1 MKKQEPQQFS
11 YPSRTA
17 RTATAAQAQRAVV
30 KRVTVC
36 GRVLSR
42 EERHG
47 QALLVVGD
55 ETGTVTC
62 IAPLETAAQPFDIVE
77 CAGVVQAHRIQAETI
92 RVLASNRRPP
102 TDASQW
108 EQFIRAPES
117 RFQLQKRAAVLAAIR
132 AFFAKRGF
140 LECDTPSLVAA
151 PGMEPYLT
159 PFETTLV
166 DERGTQTPAYLV
178 TSPEYSLKKM
188 LSAGFERI
196 YDLARVYRNGEEWGK
211 THNPEFMML
220 EWYRA
225 YASYHEI
232 MDDVEDLLRFVA
244 KEVAGGLRI
253 PFRGATIDLAGVERI
268 TVAEAFRQYA
278 GMDPDA
284 LRDRDSLFTA
294 VRAKGYRPDDKERYE
309 DLFFRVFLNEIEPCL
324 GQRRP
329 TIVYDYPAPL
339 SALAKLKEGDPAF
352 AERFEVYVG
361 GLELSNG
368 YTELNDPVEQRE
380 RLVEERALRK
390 KLKKTQL
397 PIDEDLI
404 AALEV
409 GMPPAG
415 GTALGV
421 DRLVMLMTDAA
432 DIDQVR
438 FLPASTLFRGSG
450 KNERS
455 SQFRGSPS
463 TRFAR

>member
-1 MKKQEPQQFS
+1 MPKQEPKQYA
-11 YPSRTA
+11 YPARAA
-17 RTATAAQAQRAVV
+17 RTATAAQAKRAVV
-30 KRVTVC
+30 KKVTVC

-47 QALLVVGD
+47 QALLVVAD

-62 IAPLETAAQPFDIVE
+62 IAPPETPAQVNDIVE
-77 CAGVVQAHRIQAETI
+77 CTGLVQAHRVQAEAL
-92 RVLASNRRPP
+92 RVLVPNRRAP

-108 EQFIRAPES
+108 EQLVRAPEA
-117 RFQLQKRAAVLAAIR
+117 RAVLQKRAAVLAAIR

-140 LECDTPSLVAA
+140 TECDTPALVAA

-159 PFETTLV
+159 PFETTLIDV
-166 DERGTQTPAYLV
+166 RGKKSPGYLV
-178 TSPEYSLKKM
+178 TSPEYSLKK
-188 LSAGFERI
+188 LLTAGFERI
-196 YDLARVYRNGEEWGK
+196 YDVARVYRNGEEWGK
-211 THNPEFMML
+211 THNPEFLML

-225 YASYHEI
+225 YASYREI
-232 MDDVEDLLRFVA
+232 MDDVEELLRYVA
-244 KEVAGGLRI
+244 KDVVGELVL
-253 PFRGATIDLAGVERI
+253 PFQGATIDLTGVERMS
-268 TVAEAFRQYA
+268 VSEAFRQYA
-278 GMDPDA
+278 GMDPEA
-284 LRDRDSLFTA
+284 LRDRDALFAA
-294 VRAKGYRPDDKERYE
+294 VRAKGYRPDEKERYE
-309 DLFFRVFLNEIEPCL
+309 DLFFRVFLNEVEPCL
-324 GQRRP
+324 GRRRP

-368 YTELNDPVEQRE
+368 YTELNDPVEQRV
-380 RLVEERALRK
+380 RLVEERVLRK

-397 PIDEDLI
+397 PIDEDLL

-409 GMPPAG
+409 GMPPSG

-450 KNERS
+450 KN
-455 SQFRGSPS
+455 
-463 TRFAR
+463 

>member
-1 MKKQEPQQFS
+1 MPKQESKQFA

-47 QALLVVGD
+47 QVLLVVSD

-62 IAPLETAAQPFDIVE
+62 IAPADTAAQLHDIVE
-77 CAGVVQAHRIQAETI
+77 CTGLVQAHRVQAEAL
-92 RVLASNRRPP
+92 RVLAANRRPP
-102 TDASQW
+102 SDASQW
-108 EQFIRAPES
+108 EQLVRAPEA
-117 RFQLQKRAAVLAAIR
+117 RAILQKRAQVLAAIR

-140 LECDTPSLVAA
+140 MECDTPALVAA
-151 PGMEPYLT
+151 PGMEPYLA
-159 PFETTLV
+159 PFQTTLE
-166 DERGTQTPAYLV
+166 DERGKKTAAYLV

-188 LSAGFERI
+188 LAAGFERI
-196 YDLARVYRNGEEWGK
+196 YDLSRVYRNDEEWGK
-211 THNPEFMML
+211 THNPEFLML

-225 YASYHEI
+225 YASYQEI
-232 MDDVEDLLRFVA
+232 MDDVEELLRFVA
-244 KEVAGGLRI
+244 KDVVGELRL
-253 PFRGATIDLAGVERI
+253 PFRGATIDLTSIERI
-268 TVAEAFRQYA
+268 SVSEAFRQYA
-278 GMDPDA
+278 GMDPEV
-284 LRDRDSLFTA
+284 LRDRDALFNA
-294 VRAKGYRPDDKERYE
+294 VRAKGYKPDEKERYE

-329 TIVYDYPAPL
+329 TIIYDYPAPL

-361 GLELSNG
+361 GLELANAF
-368 YTELNDPVEQRE
+368 TELNDPVEQRS

-397 PIDEDLI
+397 PLDEDFL

-415 GTALGV
+415 GIALGV

-450 KNERS
+450 KNVRS
-455 SQFRGSPS
+455 SQEN
-463 TRFAR
+463 

>member
-1 MKKQEPQQFS
+1 MSKQKPKQYS
-11 YPSRTA
+11 YPSRAT

-47 QALLVVGD
+47 QVLLVVGD

-62 IAPLETAAQPFDIVE
+62 IAPAETAAQLYDIVE
-77 CAGVVQAHRIQAETI
+77 CAGVVQAHRVQADAV
-92 RVLASNRRPP
+92 RVLVPNRRVP

-108 EQFIRAPES
+108 EQLIRTPEA
-117 RFQLQKRAAVLAAIR
+117 RVVLQKRAAVLAAIR

-140 LECDTPSLVAA
+140 LECDTPALVAA

-159 PFETTLV
+159 PFETTLF
-166 DERGTQTPAYLV
+166 DERGTKTPAYLV
-178 TSPEYSLKKM
+178 TSPEYSLKK
-188 LSAGFERI
+188 LLASGFERI

-211 THNPEFMML
+211 THNPEFLML

-225 YASYHEI
+225 YASYQEI
-232 MDDVEDLLRFVA
+232 MDDVEELVRFVA
-244 KEVAGGLRI
+244 KETVGDVRV
-253 PFRGATIDLAGVERI
+253 PFHGATIDLSVWERI
-268 TVAEAFRQYA
+268 TVSEAFRQYA
-278 GMDPDA
+278 GMDPDV
-284 LRDRDSLFTA
+284 LRDRDALFNA
-294 VRAKGYRPDDKERYE
+294 VRAKGYQPDEKERYE

-324 GQRRP
+324 GQRKP

-339 SALAKLKEGDPAF
+339 SALAKLKEDDPAF
-352 AERFEVYVG
+352 AERFEVYIG

-368 YTELNDPVEQRE
+368 YTELNDPVEQRG

-390 KLKKTQL
+390 KLKKPQP

-415 GTALGV
+415 GTALGI
-421 DRLVMLMTDAA
+421 DRLVMLMTDAS

-438 FLPASTLFRGSG
+438 FLPASTLFRSSG

-455 SQFRGSPS
+455 TKGN
-463 TRFAR
+463 